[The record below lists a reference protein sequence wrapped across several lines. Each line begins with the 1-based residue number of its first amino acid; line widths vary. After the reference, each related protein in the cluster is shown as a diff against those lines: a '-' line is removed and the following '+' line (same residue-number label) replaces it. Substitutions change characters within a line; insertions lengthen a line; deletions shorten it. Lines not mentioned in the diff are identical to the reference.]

1 MKAPPFKYTRAPSV
15 GEAIDLL
22 DEFKD
27 DALLLAGGQS
37 LMPVLNMRL
46 ASPSLLIDI
55 NPISEL
61 AGIAFADGVLRI
73 GAMTRHRD
81 VADSPLVRKHLPLI
95 AQAMRHVAH
104 PAIQNR
110 GTFGGSLATA
120 DPAAEMPAC
129 CVALGARILLQS
141 KRGRRSVEAADFFR
155 GIYETA
161 REPDELLL
169 GAEIPISGPSWRPCF
184 MEFSRRHGDFAIA
197 GIAAQA
203 QMQGS
208 RFAQIRIVLFG
219 VESRPF
225 RARAAEEALTA
236 AGNLA
241 DGIAAAQAGLADSLA
256 PLSDSHASD
265 HLRLHYSRILI
276 DRAMKKLSEGR
287 T

>member
-1 MKAPPFKYTRAPSV
+1 MKAPPFKYARARSI
-15 GEAIDLL
+15 GETIDLL
-22 DEFKD
+22 DDFRDE
-27 DALLLAGGQS
+27 ALVLAGGQS

-46 ASPSLLIDI
+46 ASPSLLVDI
-55 NPISEL
+55 NPVGEL
-61 AGIAFADGVLRI
+61 AGIELADGFLRI

-81 VADSPLVRKHLPLI
+81 VAESPLVREHLPLI

-141 KRGRRSVEAADFFR
+141 KQGRRSIEATDFFR

-161 REPDELLL
+161 REPNELLV
-169 GAEIPISGPSWRPCF
+169 GAEIPIAGPSWRPCF

-197 GIAAQA
+197 GIASQA
-203 QMQGS
+203 RLRDS
-208 RFAQIRIVLFG
+208 RFSEICIVLFG

-225 RARAAEEALTA
+225 RARMAEETITA
-236 AGNLA
+236 ASNLA
-241 DGIAAAQAGLADSLA
+241 DGIAAAQAGLADSLV

-265 HLRLHYSRILI
+265 HLRLHYARVLI
-276 DRAMKKLSEGR
+276 DRAVSRLSEGLA
-287 T
+287 